1 MNQNLS
7 SYYVFYIVAKTGN
20 ISAASKELFI
30 SQPAVSKSITKLES
44 NLDTKLLV
52 RSSRG
57 VTLTRE
63 GSMLYDRLAEAF
75 HSIELGEEQLKYEN
89 KLEIEHITIGASTT
103 LCKYILLPYLKE
115 FVREHP
121 HIRISVACQS
131 TYETIEAL
139 KEGTIDIGLVGES
152 EPDDTL
158 VFNKIRTIEDV
169 FVTTQSYLDNLA
181 IRTGIDYHDIENKKD
196 LFKDT
201 TLMLMDKENLS
212 RQFVD
217 QYINEN
223 GIQAANMI
231 EVSTMDLLIEFA
243 TIGVGI
249 ACVIRNFVEKEIKN
263 GTLIEI
269 PLPFTIPKRNIGLIY
284 KKKVY
289 KNHAV
294 EEFLNFYKEH
304 KKEPWN

>member
-7 SYYVFYIVAKTGN
+7 SYYVFYMVAKTGN

-63 GSMLYDRLAEAF
+63 GNILYDRLSEAF

-115 FVREHP
+115 FVRENP
-121 HIRISVACQS
+121 HVRISVTCQS
-131 TYETIEAL
+131 TYETLEAL
-139 KEGTIDIGLVGES
+139 KEGTIDIGLVGEPDVES
-152 EPDDTL
+152 EF
-158 VFNKIRTIEDV
+158 VFNKIRSIEDV

-181 IRTGIDYHDIENKKD
+181 IRTGIDYHSIEDKKEI
-196 LFKDT
+196 FKDT

-212 RQFVD
+212 RRFVD

-223 GIQAANMI
+223 GIQAANLI

-249 ACVIRNFVEKEIKN
+249 ACVIKNFVEKELKN

-269 PLPFTIPKRNIGLIY
+269 PMSFTIPKRNIGLIY
-284 KKKVY
+284 KKKQY
-289 KNHAV
+289 KNRAV
-294 EEFLNFYKEH
+294 EIFLNFYRDH
-304 KKEPWN
+304 K